1 VHLKWLLSTSTMA
14 SWLPTIAILGS
25 SLSDYKEKPV
35 MKSRNI
41 LERDSV
47 KNAFEGERKKQEKNS
62 VLSVL
67 SGLALFFVATSLL
80 TMLVIVFSMSIGSLF
95 WLIWNTVA
103 LFLDMPAKPI
113 QNFLPLVLVARFWN
127 INLVITSTLG
137 LLFLIFNWAI
147 YIDSKKK

>member
-1 VHLKWLLSTSTMA
+1 
-14 SWLPTIAILGS
+14 
-25 SLSDYKEKPV
+25 

-47 KNAFEGERKKQEKNS
+47 KNAFEEEQKKQEKNS

-103 LFLDMPAKPI
+103 LFLDVPAKPI
-113 QNFLPLVLVARFWN
+113 QNFLPLVLAARFWN

-147 YIDSKKK
+147 YIDSKKNRI

>member
-1 VHLKWLLSTSTMA
+1 
-14 SWLPTIAILGS
+14 
-25 SLSDYKEKPV
+25 

-47 KNAFEGERKKQEKNS
+47 KNAFEEEQKKQEKNSVLS

-103 LFLDMPAKPI
+103 LFLDAPAKPI
-113 QNFLPLVLVARFWN
+113 QDFLPLVLAARFWN
-127 INLVITSTLG
+127 INLVITLTLG

-147 YIDSKKK
+147 YIDSKKNRI

>member
-1 VHLKWLLSTSTMA
+1 
-14 SWLPTIAILGS
+14 
-25 SLSDYKEKPV
+25 

-47 KNAFEGERKKQEKNS
+47 KNAFEEEQKKQEKNS

-80 TMLVIVFSMSIGSLF
+80 TMLVIVFSMS
-95 WLIWNTVA
+95 VA
-103 LFLDMPAKPI
+103 LFLDAPAKPI
-113 QNFLPLVLVARFWN
+113 QDFLPLVLAARFWN
-127 INLVITSTLG
+127 INLVITLTLG

-147 YIDSKKK
+147 YIDSKKNRI

>member
-1 VHLKWLLSTSTMA
+1 
-14 SWLPTIAILGS
+14 
-25 SLSDYKEKPV
+25 

-41 LERDSV
+41 LERNSV
-47 KNAFEGERKKQEKNS
+47 KNAFEAEQKKPEKNS

-67 SGLALFFVATSLL
+67 SGLALFFVATYLL

-103 LFLDMPAKPI
+103 FFLDAPAKPI
-113 QNFLPLVLVARFWN
+113 QNFLPLVLAARFWD

-147 YIDSKKK
+147 YIDSKKNRI